1 MAGKQEGDR
10 LTRQIHSGI
19 GFGVDRRCV
28 NVQDVVSG
36 VLPLHDVQNLEY
48 ACSEGMQ
55 GERQGKEAHLLQNT
69 SSEAQHVERGEDVP
83 DGTIEFVANER
94 GGIVEVFVIF
104 DSKQHKE

>member
-1 MAGKQEGDR
+1 MRDASITALCKS
-10 LTRQIHSGI
+10 TTCIMI
-19 GFGVDRRCV
+19 GT
-28 NVQDVVSG
+28 
-36 VLPLHDVQNLEY
+36 
-48 ACSEGMQ
+48 
-55 GERQGKEAHLLQNT
+55 ERQGKEAHLLQNT